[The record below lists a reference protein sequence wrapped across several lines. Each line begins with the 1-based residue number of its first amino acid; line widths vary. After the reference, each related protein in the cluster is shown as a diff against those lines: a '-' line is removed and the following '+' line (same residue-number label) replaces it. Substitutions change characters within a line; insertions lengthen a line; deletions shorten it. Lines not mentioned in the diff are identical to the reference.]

1 MSQATAI
8 AHPNIALVKYWGK
21 VNPDLII
28 PATGSLSMT
37 LDIFP
42 TTTSVELVDMPTDSV
57 ILDDVELAGEESA
70 RVRLVLDLV
79 RERSGRTERAR
90 VTSHNTVPT
99 AAGLA
104 SSAAA
109 FAALATAASAA
120 YSYPADQAELSRLA
134 RRGSGSAS
142 RSIFGGLVRWNAG
155 TDDDTSVAEPLTW
168 AGDDLAMVVALL
180 SSARKK
186 IGSRKAM
193 ELTATTSPYY
203 PGWVES
209 NRILLERASAAVAAG
224 EFTTLGEI
232 TEMSALRMHASMLG
246 AEPPVR
252 YLTARSFALFDA
264 VAELRG
270 QGLEAY
276 ASADAGPNVKI
287 LCRAREADAL
297 VAALR
302 ERMTDVNV
310 LVSHAGPGA
319 TLASVASGAGTAPRG
334 V

>member
-1 MSQATAI
+1 MTHATAI

-21 VNPDLII
+21 ANHELII

-42 TTTSVELVDMPTDSV
+42 TTTSVELIDGSSDTVT
-57 ILDDVELAGEESA
+57 LDGVELSGEESA
-70 RVRLVLDLV
+70 RVRHVLSLV
-79 RERSGRTERAR
+79 RERSGRREAAR
-90 VTSHNTVPT
+90 VVSHNTVPT

-120 YSYPADQAELSRLA
+120 YEYEANAAELSRLA
-134 RRGSGSAS
+134 RQGSGSAS

-155 TDDDTSVAEPLTW
+155 DSDETSVAEPLKW
-168 AGDDLAMVVALL
+168 HGEELAMVVAVL

-186 IGSRKAM
+186 IGSRPAM
-193 ELTATTSPYY
+193 KLTAETSPYY
-203 PGWVES
+203 DGWVES
-209 NRILLERASAAVAAG
+209 NKVLLDRASDAVAASNYRA
-224 EFTTLGEI
+224 LGEI
-232 TEMSALRMHASMLG
+232 AEMSALRMHASMLG

-252 YLTARSFALFDA
+252 YLNARSFALFDA
-264 VAELRG
+264 VADLRDD
-270 QGLEAY
+270 GLLAY

-287 LCRAREADAL
+287 LCQAREADEL

-302 ERMTDVNV
+302 ERLGDVTL

-319 TLASVASGAGTAPRG
+319 TLVEGEPVEAS
-334 V
+334 